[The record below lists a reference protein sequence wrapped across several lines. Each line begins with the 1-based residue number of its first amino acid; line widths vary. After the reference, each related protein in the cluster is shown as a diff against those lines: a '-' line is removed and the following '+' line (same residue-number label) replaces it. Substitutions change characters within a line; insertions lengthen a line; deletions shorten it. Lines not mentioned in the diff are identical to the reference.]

1 MSLRPLS
8 HYSQLPEAELQ
19 IMPKPTR
26 ENGQFPNAAG
36 GEFNLREYW
45 SVLCKRQ
52 AIVLLT
58 LVAVVVLAIIHS
70 FRTVPIYEA
79 VGRIAIYRQG
89 PAAVRL
95 KNTPEDLDDR
105 DPSIDLD
112 TQVKIL
118 QSATIASQVI
128 KDLRLDQDP
137 AFGGA
142 PADPGSESTLSSA
155 MDPKRQ
161 DALLASF
168 SGGLKVLELPNTRI
182 IELRYDSRDPKLA
195 AKIVNTLA
203 KTYIEQNFK
212 NRYNATM
219 QTSDWLAH
227 QLAELQIKVETSQEK
242 LVQYQRE
249 NGIVGLDDK
258 QNVVTAKLTD
268 LNQRLTEAESDRIQR
283 EARYRFASSDEATQA
298 PNPFESN
305 GLGLLGKLRAQRSEL
320 KVQLAQL
327 TLQFGSSYPKVLELD
342 RQMNAL
348 DEDIQTERQRE
359 VDKLRADY
367 LAASEREHLLQQ
379 AFDRQT
385 QQTNQLNEKSI
396 EFNLLKRDMES
407 SRALYES
414 LVEKLKEAGVM
425 AGLQSSNVQTV
436 DNARTPVRPIVPDI
450 PHNLRMALIFGLFGG
465 IALAFFF
472 EALDNTVRTP
482 EQVQEL
488 TALATLGVIP
498 LTQGMRGGKRQVLK
512 GMSEEKHR
520 IPEVLDPLIKP
531 EIQEAYRALCTAIL
545 LSSPANPPK
554 VMLVTSSLPQEGK
567 TTTIVNCAVG
577 LSLRKFRVLLID
589 ADMRRPRLH
598 CVFRM
603 PNSTGLSMY
612 LAGHASLD
620 SVIRDVSSVANLSVL
635 TSGPSSPHPAEL
647 VGSCRMQELLA
658 SCAERYDFV
667 MVDSPPVLSVTEGVL
682 ISAMVDTTMVVVRAG
697 QTSKAALRR
706 ALNLLSQAN
715 ARVMGVALNAVDLK
729 REQGYYGEYYYY
741 NRGYY
746 GEEEKQAK
754 AVASD

>member
-1 MSLRPLS
+1 MSLRPSS
-8 HYSQLPEAELQ
+8 HDSQLPAAELR
-19 IMPKPTR
+19 IAPKPTN
-26 ENGQFPNAAG
+26 EHGQFPSAPG

-45 SVLCKRQ
+45 NVLRKRH

-58 LVAVVVLAIIHS
+58 LVAVVLLAIIHS

-95 KNTPEDLDDR
+95 KNTPEDSDDR

-118 QSATIASQVI
+118 QSATIASEVI

-137 AFGGA
+137 AFGGV
-142 PADPGSESTLSSA
+142 PAASGAESKLSSA

-161 DALLASF
+161 AALLASF
-168 SGGLKVLELPNTRI
+168 FGGLKVLELPNTRI

-195 AKIVNTLA
+195 ARIVNTLA

-242 LVQYQRE
+242 LVQYQKE

-283 EARYRFASSDEATQA
+283 EARYRFASSDDANQA
-298 PNPFESN
+298 SNPFEPA
-305 GLGLLGKLRAQRSEL
+305 GLGLLGKLRSQRSDL

-327 TLQFGSSYPKVLELD
+327 TLQFGPAYPKVLELN
-342 RQMNAL
+342 RQMSAL

-359 VDKLRADY
+359 VEKLRADY
-367 LAASEREHLLQQ
+367 LAAAEREHLLQQ

-414 LVEKLKEAGVM
+414 LLEKLKEAGVM
-425 AGLQSSNVQTV
+425 AGLQSSNVQIV
-436 DNARTPVRPIVPDI
+436 DDARVPVRPILPDI
-450 PHNLRMALIFGLFGG
+450 PHNLRMALLFGLFGG
-465 IALAFFF
+465 IALAFLF

-488 TALATLGVIP
+488 TTLATLGVIP
-498 LTQGMRGGKRQVLK
+498 LTQGLRGGRRQELK
-512 GMSEEKHR
+512 AASEDSYSL
-520 IPEVLDPLIKP
+520 PEVLDPMIKP

-545 LSSPANPPK
+545 LSSPGNPPK

-567 TTTIVNCAVG
+567 TTTIANCAVG

-598 CVFRM
+598 SVFGL

-620 SVIRDVSSVANLSVL
+620 SVIRDVGPVANLSVI
-635 TSGPSSPHPAEL
+635 TSGPISPHPAEL
-647 VGSCRMQELLA
+647 VGSCRMQELLDE
-658 SCAERYDFV
+658 CAERFDFV
-667 MVDSPPVLSVTEGVL
+667 LVDSPPVLSVTEGVL
-682 ISAMVDTTMVVVRAG
+682 ISVMVDTTMVVVRAG
-697 QTSKAALRR
+697 QTTKAALRR
-706 ALNLLSQAN
+706 ALNMLSQVN

-729 REQGYYGEYYYY
+729 REQGYYGQYYYDS
-741 NRGYY
+741 RGYY
-746 GEEEKQAK
+746 RDEKQADP
-754 AVASD
+754 VASD